1 VRRRDA
7 APLPVV
13 RCPLQLAL
21 CDRLR
26 GLRQRA
32 SGGAAV
38 RRADPKGGPVE
49 APLALETERLRLVAC
64 TAELAEALTYDRG
77 EAEDLLG
84 AEIPAGWPTEE
95 LAAFLPVYA
104 RELASDPALLG
115 YGIWLVL
122 DPLEGT
128 LVGDSGFKG
137 KPADGV
143 VELGYSTAGPYRG
156 RGFAF
161 EAAQALVG
169 WAFSQPGIE
178 KVVAETEP
186 DNAHSI
192 RVLEKLGMRQ
202 VAERDGM
209 LRWELRAGS

>member
-1 VRRRDA
+1 MRRGASRGA
-7 APLPVV
+7 AA
-13 RCPLQLAL
+13 RCP
-21 CDRLR
+21 DPE
-26 GLRQRA
+26 
-32 SGGAAV
+32 GGTV
-38 RRADPKGGPVE
+38 EGP
-49 APLALETERLRLVAC
+49 LTLETERLRLVAC
-64 TAELAEALTYDRG
+64 TAELAEALTNDRG

-84 AEIPAGWPTEE
+84 AEIPAGWPTDE

-104 RELASDPALLG
+104 RELAADPELLG
-115 YGIWLVL
+115 YGVWLVL

-161 EAAQALVG
+161 EAAQALVE
-169 WAFSQPGIE
+169 WAFSQPGI
-178 KVVAETEP
+178 KRVVAETEP

-192 RVLEKLGMRQ
+192 RVLEKLGMRRLG
-202 VAERDGM
+202 EENGM
-209 LRWELRAGS
+209 LRWELLSEAGAP

>member
-1 VRRRDA
+1 VRQCIAGGEPVRRPD
-7 APLPVV
+7 PE
-13 RCPLQLAL
+13 
-21 CDRLR
+21 
-26 GLRQRA
+26 
-32 SGGAAV
+32 GGT
-38 RRADPKGGPVE
+38 VE
-49 APLALETERLRLVAC
+49 AALTLETERLRLVAC
-64 TAELAEALTYDRG
+64 TAELAEALTNDRG
-77 EAEDLLG
+77 AAEDLLG

-104 RELASDPALLG
+104 RELAADPELLG

-161 EAAQALVG
+161 EAAQALVR
-169 WAFSQPGIE
+169 WAFSQPGITT
-178 KVVAETEP
+178 VVAETER

-192 RVLEKLGMRQ
+192 RVLEKLGMRRLGE
-202 VAERDGM
+202 ANGM
-209 LRWELRAGS
+209 IRWELRQAD